1 MVRLKLDQLKLE
13 IQSYLGVPYF
23 ANSPNRGQ
31 GLNNAQVGKGTAKE
45 IALETIHQ
53 ANLQN
58 IKLLNLTSLQ
68 IRNFQKK
75 NYLGIDCSGLAFNLL
90 KFIEPKVETKLKGT
104 DNKTGVRRL
113 SANLLT
119 SPPNSHQISDYASIQ
134 TGDLIRID
142 NGRHVIFI
150 IEKIDDIIHY
160 IHSSQ
165 KTNPSGVHLGQVQIK
180 NNQLINWT
188 ETTKDKKDYSTLYNP
203 TRGDGIFR
211 LFLLDQLHVF

>member
-13 IQSYLGVPYF
+13 IQSYLGIPYY
-23 ANSPNRGQ
+23 ANSAGRGP
-31 GLNNAQVGKGTAKE
+31 GLNNAQVGKGSAKE

-58 IKLLNLTSLQ
+58 IKLLNLTSTQ

-75 NYLGIDCSGLAFNLL
+75 NHLGIDCSGLAFNLL
-90 KFIEPKVETKLKGT
+90 KYIEPKVDTKLIGT
-104 DNKTGVRRL
+104 EGKTGIRRL

-119 SPPNSHQISDYASIQ
+119 SPPNSTKIFDYNSVQ

-142 NGRHVIFI
+142 GGRHVIFI
-150 IEKIDDIIHY
+150 IEKIGDTIHY

-165 KTNPSGVHLGQVQIK
+165 KTIPSGVHLGSLTVA
-180 NNQLINWT
+180 NNQLTNWT
-188 ETTKDKKDYSTLYNP
+188 ETTKNKQDYPSLFNP
-203 TRGDGIFR
+203 ANGDGIFR